1 MMGGGVKPMGRKKPT
16 LLEYYQALP
25 PSHGDCQQLQQA
37 MNQAPHPWVMLPEL
51 EIPPRPSE
59 CDTATPTIGGSAPSC
74 DRASPE
80 RRPDRARSR

>member
-1 MMGGGVKPMGRKKPT
+1 MMVGVMSFGGGKPMGRKKPT
-16 LLEYYQALP
+16 LHEHIIEQYHL
-25 PSHGDCQQLQQA
+25 
-37 MNQAPHPWVMLPEL
+37 NPWVMLPEL